1 MLSQKS
7 QSHKAMH
14 DALLEYSLDTTSDK
28 IEKCL
33 QPGCAVQGR
42 AGWGREG
49 RGGGGGG
56 GGRELTVLPTSPS

>member
-1 MLSQKS
+1 MCNMQLFGS
-7 QSHKAMH
+7 MH

-42 AGWGREG
+42 TGWGRE
-49 RGGGGGG
+49 
-56 GGRELTVLPTSPS
+56 GRELTVLPTSPS